1 MIYSR
6 YIYQGKVRYGI
17 VKQAWIEEISPDYFS
32 HYKFTGERVEL
43 SKVKLLAPCQPS
55 KIVAAGLNYR
65 DHARELQMA
74 LPKVP
79 VIFLKPPSAIIG
91 PEDKI
96 IRPAISQRVDYEAE
110 LAVVIKKETRNISP
124 DEAVQH
130 ILGFTCFNDIT
141 ARDLQDLDGQW
152 TRSKSFD
159 TFAPFGPWIVDGID
173 PNNLK
178 IKLFVDGQEKQSST
192 TANFIFS
199 LEEIVSFVS
208 QVMTLY
214 PGDLIA
220 TGTPAGIGPL
230 VPGNEVVVEIEDI
243 GRLRNFV
250 A

>member
-1 MIYSR
+1 MIYTR
-6 YIYQGKVRYGI
+6 YIYQGKIRYGI
-17 VKQAWIEEISPDYFS
+17 VKQEWIEEIFPDYFS
-32 HYKFTGERVEL
+32 RYKFTGERAEL

-79 VIFLKPPSAIIG
+79 VIFLKPPSAAIG
-91 PEDKI
+91 PEEKI
-96 IRPAISQRVDYEAE
+96 IQPAISQRVDYEAE
-110 LAVVIKKETRNISP
+110 LAVVIKKETKNIFP
-124 DEAVQH
+124 DEAAQH

-178 IKLFVDGQEKQSST
+178 IKLFVDGQEKQTST

-199 LEEIVSFVS
+199 VEEIISFVS

-214 PGDLIA
+214 PGDIIA

-230 VPGNEVVVEIEDI
+230 ASGNEVVVEIEDI

>member
-17 VKQAWIEEISPDYFS
+17 VKRDWIEEIFPDYFS
-32 HYKFTGERVEL
+32 RYSFTGQRAEL
-43 SKVKLLAPCQPS
+43 NKVKILPPCQPS

-65 DHARELQMA
+65 DHARELNMA
-74 LPKVP
+74 LPKMP
-79 VIFLKPPSAIIG
+79 IIFLKPPSAVIG

-96 IRPAISQRVDYEAE
+96 ILPAMSRQVDYEAE
-110 LAVVIKKETRNISP
+110 LAVVIKKETKNISQ
-124 DEAVQH
+124 DEVDQH
-130 ILGFTCFNDIT
+130 VLGFTCFNDIT

-159 TFAPFGPWIVDGID
+159 TFAPFGPWIVDEID

-178 IKLFVDGQEKQSST
+178 IKLFVDGLEKQSST

-199 LEEIVSFVS
+199 AQEIVSFIS
-208 QVMTLY
+208 KIMTLY
-214 PGDLIA
+214 PGDLIS
-220 TGTPAGIGPL
+220 TGTPSGIGPL
-230 VPGNEVVVEIEDI
+230 TAGKEVVVEIEDI